1 MTTTRR
7 QFIQSSAAA
16 LAVASP
22 LAFPSLVRADSAKEF
37 RLGLITPAGHSWNRA
52 ALQFGEALKK
62 ETNGRLSV
70 TVFHSGQL
78 GNEAAMMQQMQS
90 GALDMGWIQA
100 AELGSRVS
108 SVAAIN
114 APYLVR
120 STPAVAKL
128 VKTPQALKLL
138 EVLPRETG
146 TIGLG
151 WGITGMRAV
160 FATKDVTVPTDLKGM
175 KLRIN
180 PTPVYRDFYQMLG
193 AAPTPIPTPQVF
205 DAMSNGQVDGL
216 EADIEFSWNQ
226 RFDKV
231 AKSLLQMNALFMP
244 FAPLVSGRIWQ
255 GLDAKDRE
263 LIRRLVAQSLDAQI
277 NDIVTTEAGLIEK
290 FKAARSAPPCNHA
303 PAVRAPPGPRPTF
316 LPHRHGHPYLSA
328 LAAQR
333 PFAPETRWPHQ
344 RPVDQR
350 SQPLRR
356 ARPGHRLALLANVA
370 NLGPQD
376 AQAAIAAANAAWPAW
391 RAKTAKERSILLR
404 KWYRPAHG
412 STRTTSGRI
421 MTAEQGKP
429 LP

>member
-1 MTTTRR
+1 MTLSRR
-7 QFIQSSAAA
+7 HFIQSTAIAAA
-16 LAVASP
+16 TAAP
-22 LAFPSLVRADSAKEF
+22 LGFPSIVRAADAKEF

-62 ETNGRLSV
+62 ETDGRLSV

-78 GNEAAMMQQMQS
+78 GNETAMMQQLQS

-128 VKTPQALKLL
+128 VKTPAALKLL

-160 FATKDVTVPTDLKGM
+160 FATKDISAPTDLKGM

-180 PTPVYRDFYQMLG
+180 PTPVYRDFYQLLG
-193 AAPTPIPTPQVF
+193 AAPTPIPTPAVF

-231 AKSLLQMNALFMP
+231 SKTLLQMNALFMP

-255 GLDAKDRE
+255 GMDAKDKE
-263 LIRRLVAQSLDAQI
+263 LIRKLVAQSLDAQI

-290 FKAARSAPPCNHA
+290 FKGS
-303 PAVRAPPGPRPTF
+303 G
-316 LPHRHGHPYLSA
+316 
-328 LAAQR
+328 
-333 PFAPETRWPHQ
+333 
-344 RPVDQR
+344 
-350 SQPLRR
+350 
-356 ARPGHRLALLANVA
+356 
-370 NLGPQD
+370 
-376 AQAAIAAANAAWPAW
+376 IAF
-391 RAKTAKERSILLR
+391 KTAGNYNPDGIIQEFDKLWLPKAPQIAELR
-404 KWYRPAHG
+404 KAG
-412 STRTTSGRI
+412 AT
-421 MTAEQGKP
+421 
-429 LP
+429 L

>member
-7 QFIQSSAAA
+7 QFIQRHAVAAA
-16 LAVASP
+16 ATVAAP
-22 LAFPSLVRADSAKEF
+22 LVFAQGAGAKEF

-62 ETNGRLSV
+62 ESEGRLSV

-78 GNEAAMMQQMQS
+78 GNEAAMMQQLQS

-100 AELGSRVS
+100 AELGSRVA

-120 STPAVAKL
+120 STPSVAKL
-128 VKTPQALKLL
+128 VKHPAATKLL

-160 FATKDVTVPTDLKGM
+160 FSTKDIASPTDLKGM

-231 AKSLLQMNALFMP
+231 AKTLLQMNALFMP

-255 GLDAKDRE
+255 GLDAKDKE
-263 LIRRLVAQSLDAQI
+263 LIRKLVAQSLDAQI
-277 NDIVTTEAGLIEK
+277 NDIVTTEAGLIDK
-290 FKAARSAPPCNHA
+290 FKGTS
-303 PAVRAPPGPRPTF
+303 
-316 LPHRHGHPYLSA
+316 
-328 LAAQR
+328 
-333 PFAPETRWPHQ
+333 
-344 RPVDQR
+344 
-350 SQPLRR
+350 
-356 ARPGHRLALLANVA
+356 
-370 NLGPQD
+370 
-376 AQAAIAAANAAWPAW
+376 IAF
-391 RAKTAKERSILLR
+391 KTASSFNPDASIQEFDKLWLPKAPQIAELR
-404 KWYRPAHG
+404 KAG
-412 STRTTSGRI
+412 ATLI
-421 MTAEQGKP
+421 
-429 LP
+429 

>member
-1 MTTTRR
+1 MTLSRR
-7 QFIQSSAAA
+7 HFIQSTAIAAA
-16 LAVASP
+16 TAAP
-22 LAFPSLVRADSAKEF
+22 LGFPSIVRAADAKEF

-52 ALQFGEALKK
+52 AVQFGEALKK
-62 ETNGRLSV
+62 ETDGRLSV

-78 GNEAAMMQQMQS
+78 GNETAMMQQLQS

-128 VKTPQALKLL
+128 VKTPAALKLL

-160 FATKDVTVPTDLKGM
+160 FATKDISAPTDLKGM

-180 PTPVYRDFYQMLG
+180 PTPVYRDFYQLLG
-193 AAPTPIPTPQVF
+193 AAPTPIPTPAVF

-231 AKSLLQMNALFMP
+231 SKTLLQMNALFMP

-255 GLDAKDRE
+255 GMDAKDKE
-263 LIRRLVAQSLDAQI
+263 LIRKLVAESLDAQI

-290 FKAARSAPPCNHA
+290 FKGS
-303 PAVRAPPGPRPTF
+303 G
-316 LPHRHGHPYLSA
+316 
-328 LAAQR
+328 
-333 PFAPETRWPHQ
+333 
-344 RPVDQR
+344 
-350 SQPLRR
+350 
-356 ARPGHRLALLANVA
+356 
-370 NLGPQD
+370 
-376 AQAAIAAANAAWPAW
+376 IAF
-391 RAKTAKERSILLR
+391 KTAGNYNPDGIIQEFDKLWLPKAPQIAELR
-404 KWYRPAHG
+404 KAG
-412 STRTTSGRI
+412 AS
-421 MTAEQGKP
+421 
-429 LP
+429 L

>member
-1 MTTTRR
+1 MTLSRR
-7 QFIQSSAAA
+7 HFIQSTAIAAA
-16 LAVASP
+16 TAAP
-22 LAFPSLVRADSAKEF
+22 LGFPSIVRAADAKEF

-62 ETNGRLSV
+62 ETDGRLSV

-78 GNEAAMMQQMQS
+78 GNETAMMQQLQS

-128 VKTPQALKLL
+128 VKTPAALKLL

-160 FATKDVTVPTDLKGM
+160 FATKDISAPTDLKGM

-180 PTPVYRDFYQMLG
+180 PTPVYRDFYQLLG
-193 AAPTPIPTPQVF
+193 AAPTPIPTPAVF

-231 AKSLLQMNALFMP
+231 SKTLLQMNALFMP

-255 GLDAKDRE
+255 GMDAKDKE
-263 LIRRLVAQSLDAQI
+263 LIRKLVAQSLDAQI

-290 FKAARSAPPCNHA
+290 FKGS
-303 PAVRAPPGPRPTF
+303 G
-316 LPHRHGHPYLSA
+316 
-328 LAAQR
+328 
-333 PFAPETRWPHQ
+333 
-344 RPVDQR
+344 
-350 SQPLRR
+350 
-356 ARPGHRLALLANVA
+356 
-370 NLGPQD
+370 
-376 AQAAIAAANAAWPAW
+376 IAF
-391 RAKTAKERSILLR
+391 KTAGNYNPDGIIQEFDKLWLPKAPQIAELR
-404 KWYRPAHG
+404 KAG
-412 STRTTSGRI
+412 AS
-421 MTAEQGKP
+421 
-429 LP
+429 L

>member
-1 MTTTRR
+1 MTLSRR
-7 QFIQSSAAA
+7 HFIQSTAIAAA
-16 LAVASP
+16 TAAP
-22 LAFPSLVRADSAKEF
+22 LGFPSIVRAADAKEF

-62 ETNGRLSV
+62 ETDGRLSV

-78 GNEAAMMQQMQS
+78 GNETAMMQQLQS

-128 VKTPQALKLL
+128 VKTPAALKLL

-160 FATKDVTVPTDLKGM
+160 FATKDISAPTDLKGM

-180 PTPVYRDFYQMLG
+180 PTPVYRDFYKLLG
-193 AAPTPIPTPQVF
+193 AAPTPIPTPAVF

-231 AKSLLQMNALFMP
+231 SKTLLQMNALFMP

-255 GLDAKDRE
+255 GMDAKDKE
-263 LIRRLVAQSLDAQI
+263 LIRKLVAQSLDAQI

-290 FKAARSAPPCNHA
+290 FKGS
-303 PAVRAPPGPRPTF
+303 G
-316 LPHRHGHPYLSA
+316 
-328 LAAQR
+328 
-333 PFAPETRWPHQ
+333 
-344 RPVDQR
+344 
-350 SQPLRR
+350 
-356 ARPGHRLALLANVA
+356 
-370 NLGPQD
+370 
-376 AQAAIAAANAAWPAW
+376 IAF
-391 RAKTAKERSILLR
+391 KTAGNYNPDGIIQEFDKLWLPKAPQIAELR
-404 KWYRPAHG
+404 KAG
-412 STRTTSGRI
+412 AS
-421 MTAEQGKP
+421 
-429 LP
+429 L

>member
-1 MTTTRR
+1 MTLSRR
-7 QFIQSSAAA
+7 HFIQSTAIAAA
-16 LAVASP
+16 TAAP
-22 LAFPSLVRADSAKEF
+22 LGFPSIVRAADATEF

-62 ETNGRLSV
+62 ETDGRLSV

-78 GNEAAMMQQMQS
+78 GNETAMMQQLQS

-128 VKTPQALKLL
+128 VKTPAALKLL

-160 FATKDVTVPTDLKGM
+160 FATKDISAPTDLKGM

-180 PTPVYRDFYQMLG
+180 PTPVYRDFYQLLG
-193 AAPTPIPTPQVF
+193 AAPTPIPTPAVF

-231 AKSLLQMNALFMP
+231 SKTLLQMNALFMP

-255 GLDAKDRE
+255 AMDAKDKE
-263 LIRRLVAQSLDAQI
+263 LIRKLVAQSLDAQI

-290 FKAARSAPPCNHA
+290 FKGS
-303 PAVRAPPGPRPTF
+303 G
-316 LPHRHGHPYLSA
+316 
-328 LAAQR
+328 
-333 PFAPETRWPHQ
+333 
-344 RPVDQR
+344 
-350 SQPLRR
+350 
-356 ARPGHRLALLANVA
+356 
-370 NLGPQD
+370 
-376 AQAAIAAANAAWPAW
+376 IAF
-391 RAKTAKERSILLR
+391 KTAGNYNPDGIIQEFDKLWLPKAPQIAELR
-404 KWYRPAHG
+404 KAG
-412 STRTTSGRI
+412 AT
-421 MTAEQGKP
+421 
-429 LP
+429 L

>member
-1 MTTTRR
+1 
-7 QFIQSSAAA
+7 
-16 LAVASP
+16 
-22 LAFPSLVRADSAKEF
+22 
-37 RLGLITPAGHSWNRA
+37 
-52 ALQFGEALKK
+52 
-62 ETNGRLSV
+62 
-70 TVFHSGQL
+70 
-78 GNEAAMMQQMQS
+78 MMQQLQS

-160 FATKDVTVPTDLKGM
+160 FATKDISVPTDLKGM

-193 AAPTPIPTPQVF
+193 AAPTPIPTPAVF

-231 AKSLLQMNALFMP
+231 SKSLLQMNALFMP

-255 GLDAKDRE
+255 GLDAKDKE

-277 NDIVTTEAGLIEK
+277 SDIVTTEAGLIEK
-290 FKAARSAPPCNHA
+290 FKATPIAFHTAESFKTEGIIAEFDKLWLPKAP
-303 PAVRAPPGPRPTF
+303 
-316 LPHRHGHPYLSA
+316 
-328 LAAQR
+328 Q
-333 PFAPETRWPHQ
+333 
-344 RPVDQR
+344 
-350 SQPLRR
+350 
-356 ARPGHRLALLANVA
+356 
-370 NLGPQD
+370 
-376 AQAAIAAANAAWPAW
+376 IAD
-391 RAKTAKERSILLR
+391 LR
-404 KWYRPAHG
+404 KAG
-412 STRTTSGRI
+412 AS
-421 MTAEQGKP
+421 
-429 LP
+429 L

>member
-1 MTTTRR
+1 MTLSRR
-7 QFIQSSAAA
+7 HFIQSTAIAAA
-16 LAVASP
+16 TAAP
-22 LAFPSLVRADSAKEF
+22 LGFPSIVRAADAKEF

-62 ETNGRLSV
+62 ETDGRLSV

-78 GNEAAMMQQMQS
+78 GNETAMMQQLQS

-128 VKTPQALKLL
+128 VKTPAALKLL

-160 FATKDVTVPTDLKGM
+160 FATKDISAPTDLKGM

-180 PTPVYRDFYQMLG
+180 HTPVYRDFYQLLG
-193 AAPTPIPTPQVF
+193 AAPTPIPTPAVF

-231 AKSLLQMNALFMP
+231 SKTLLQMNALFMP

-255 GLDAKDRE
+255 GMDAKDKE
-263 LIRRLVAQSLDAQI
+263 LIRKLVAESLDAQI

-290 FKAARSAPPCNHA
+290 FKGS
-303 PAVRAPPGPRPTF
+303 G
-316 LPHRHGHPYLSA
+316 
-328 LAAQR
+328 
-333 PFAPETRWPHQ
+333 
-344 RPVDQR
+344 
-350 SQPLRR
+350 
-356 ARPGHRLALLANVA
+356 
-370 NLGPQD
+370 
-376 AQAAIAAANAAWPAW
+376 IAF
-391 RAKTAKERSILLR
+391 KTAGNYNPDGIIQEFDKLWLPKAPQIAELR
-404 KWYRPAHG
+404 KAG
-412 STRTTSGRI
+412 AS
-421 MTAEQGKP
+421 
-429 LP
+429 L